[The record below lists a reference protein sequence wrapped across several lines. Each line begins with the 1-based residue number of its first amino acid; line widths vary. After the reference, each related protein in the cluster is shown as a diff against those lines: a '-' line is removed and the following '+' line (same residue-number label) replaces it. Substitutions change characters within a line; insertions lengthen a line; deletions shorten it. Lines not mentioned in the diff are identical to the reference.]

1 MFKSYKQQ
9 HINLIINKIDASS
22 KLQHQSAV
30 NQLFP
35 KKQSYFW
42 NILTQILANH
52 YFWTMISN
60 QGFSLNT
67 TSMNRF
73 LLIICFSLV
82 SVVLFSQ
89 QSNPS
94 AEAAL
99 QKFKN
104 NDYEGALPLYQNL
117 LTQFSKDIK
126 YNYYAGACMVETNTN
141 IAQASKYLRYSSLK
155 GAPKEVYFYLGRANQ
170 LSYEFEEAIT
180 NFNKYLKLAG
190 LVPPLKDRCNQYIEE
205 CKTGKQMIGKIYA
218 INTLQCDTTPTGQ
231 CLRSYKLSS
240 EQGRVLRNDEFFES
254 GLNPEGIMFLTERG
268 DLAFYTSN
276 AKDNK
281 QYDLYKIEKLIDG
294 WGSPIEL
301 GDGVN
306 TLSDEKYPFLL
317 TDGTTLYFSSNK
329 PGGLG
334 GYDIY
339 KANYN
344 STTKQFDNVVNMGIP
359 FNSPADDYFFVCD
372 EFKQTAWFTSNRASG
387 VGKEVTYKIKW
398 DDSIVKNNV
407 TDINSVKQAAMLIPS
422 TTTAGNGNDS
432 NVSENGMPNA
442 ANDAQFHFLVT
453 DTLEYTQLEN
463 FRSEEAKQAF
473 IKAQAVVHQKD
484 SLSQKMKE
492 KRRIYANT
500 NSDAERSSV
509 VNDILRLEK
518 QTYGLDEA
526 IGKYNYEAQRLEQEK
541 IKDLVRTGQYVA
553 VAGTQKQS
561 TGYQPIDVSK
571 IPASLTLFSNDEFGA
586 QLKKLQ
592 DVYPRLF
599 TPEQTADLQ
608 HADSLYV
615 YGNMLNIESAR
626 LLEKASKLPDDNK
639 PAIPNPMK
647 KEEPEAPSSEQIIKQ
662 SRELKMNSLTL
673 YHQSLDIKY
682 KIYAPKYRD
691 FKASLPESEMQQQL
705 VQINSESNAYYKSA
719 LELLGADMTL
729 VSAENYEKAGT
740 LKRKAIEGEERGF
753 FDYLAWLDKSEKP
766 QTAKEPD
773 SYVAP
778 SYSQIHKE
786 DGSKQAIV
794 PVSTVSAQTSKTT
807 PPVAVN
813 TESTSNLI
821 YKIQIGAF
829 RNEPATATLSGLT
842 DITKLPVPESGLT
855 KYFCGKYKTYNQ
867 AETELQKV
875 RQGAFPGAFIVAYLD
890 NTPITISQ
898 ARELEKKH

>member
-1 MFKSYKQQ
+1 
-9 HINLIINKIDASS
+9 
-22 KLQHQSAV
+22 
-30 NQLFP
+30 
-35 KKQSYFW
+35 
-42 NILTQILANH
+42 
-52 YFWTMISN
+52 
-60 QGFSLNT
+60 
-67 TSMNRF
+67 MNRF
-73 LLIICFSLV
+73 LLVICLSL
-82 SVVLFSQ
+82 SSLLLFSQ

-117 LTQFSKDIK
+117 LKQFSKDIK
-126 YNYYAGACMVETNTN
+126 YNYYTGACMVETNTD

-180 NFNKYLKLAG
+180 NFNKYLKMAG
-190 LVPPLKDRCNQYIEE
+190 LVAPLKDRCNQYIEE
-205 CKTGKQMIGKIYA
+205 CKTGKSTTGKIYS
-218 INTLQCDTTPTGQ
+218 INTLQSDTTQTGQ
-231 CLRSYKLSS
+231 CLRSYKLSP
-240 EQGRVLRNDEFFES
+240 EQGRILRNDEFFES

-301 GDGVN
+301 GEGVN
-306 TLSDEKYPFLL
+306 TLSDERYPFLL
-317 TDGTTLYFSSNK
+317 TDGITLYFSSNK
-329 PGGLG
+329 PGGMG

-339 KANYN
+339 KATYN
-344 STTKQFDNVVNMGIP
+344 SATKQFDNVVNMGIP

-372 EFKQTAWFTSNRASG
+372 EFKRVAWFTSNRASG
-387 VGKEVTYKIKW
+387 IGKEVTYKIKW

-407 TDINSVKQAAMLIPS
+407 TDINSVKQAALLIPS
-422 TTTAGNGNDS
+422 GNALGNGNDNS
-432 NVSENGMPNA
+432 ASENGMPTA
-442 ANDAQFHFLVT
+442 ANEAQFHFLVT

-463 FRSEEAKQAF
+463 FRSEDAKQTF
-473 IKAQAVVHQKD
+473 IKAQALVQQKD

-526 IGKYNYEAQRLEQEK
+526 IGKYNYEAQRLEQEN

-553 VAGTQKQS
+553 VAGTQKQPS
-561 TGYQPIDVSK
+561 EYQSIDISK

-592 DVYPRLF
+592 NVYPRLF
-599 TPEQTADLQ
+599 NDEQTANLQ

-615 YGNMLNIESAR
+615 WGNMLNIESAR
-626 LLEKASKLPDDNK
+626 LLEKASKISDDNK
-639 PAIPNPMK
+639 VTIPNPMK
-647 KEEPEAPSSEQIIKQ
+647 KEEPEAPSSQQIISQAK
-662 SRELKMNSLTL
+662 ELKMNSLTL

-682 KIYAPKYRD
+682 KIYALKYRD
-691 FKASLPESEMQQQL
+691 FKASLPEGDMLQQL
-705 VQINSESNAYYKSA
+705 LQINSESNAYYKSA
-719 LELLGADMTL
+719 LELLGTDLTL
-729 VSAENYEKAGT
+729 ISAENYEKAGA
-740 LKRKAIEGEERGF
+740 LKRKSIEGEERGF
-753 FDYLAWLDKSEKP
+753 FDYLAWLDKSEVEP
-766 QTAKEPD
+766 TSKEPD

-778 SYSQIHKE
+778 SYSEIHKE
-786 DGSKQAIV
+786 DGTKQTMV
-794 PVSTVSAQTSKTT
+794 PVSAVVAQNTKTT
-807 PPVAVN
+807 TTISDN
-813 TESTSNLI
+813 TEATTNLI

-829 RNEPATATLSGLT
+829 RNEPDAATLSGLT
-842 DITKLPVPESGLT
+842 DVTKLPVPESGLT

-867 AETELQKV
+867 AETELLKV

-890 NTPITISQ
+890 NKPITITQ
-898 ARELEKKH
+898 AREIEKKH